1 MHWPTLQQS
10 LFHYEKQQQLSL
22 GAAERS
28 ASAVWIFVVLF
39 HQEEAFQE
47 TAAELPVHVRQVKVL
62 SEDFWGRMQDFLS
75 LPRLLL

>member
-1 MHWPTLQQS
+1 MRWPTLQQS
-10 LFHYEKQQQLSL
+10 LFHYEKQQLSL

-62 SEDFWGRMQDFLS
+62 G
-75 LPRLLL
+75 